1 MIQIHTHMCIYLK
14 KKKQK
19 IIACEKLPELFLGF
33 QEGKDL
39 KIAEE
44 VSFFLVLM
52 CGWPEWYYKGNEDV
66 TQEKAEEGVPAQGR
80 TRRSKTMSGI
90 MRWSAW
96 WIQKD
101 WEEQDKN

>member
-1 MIQIHTHMCIYLK
+1 MWLVSSHLIWNDSNSYSYVYIFK

-52 CGWPEWYYKGNEDV
+52 CG
-66 TQEKAEEGVPAQGR
+66 
-80 TRRSKTMSGI
+80 
-90 MRWSAW
+90 
-96 WIQKD
+96 
-101 WEEQDKN
+101 

>member
-52 CGWPEWYYKGNEDV
+52 CG
-66 TQEKAEEGVPAQGR
+66 
-80 TRRSKTMSGI
+80 
-90 MRWSAW
+90 
-96 WIQKD
+96 
-101 WEEQDKN
+101 